1 MSRGGDGIS
10 SMRNP
15 SLHRPAIVVVGS
27 SNTDMVITA
36 PRIPSPGETILGG
49 TFVMAPGGK
58 GANQAVAAARLG
70 AAVTFVARV
79 GTDMFGD
86 QAIAGY
92 QRDGIDTTAIVRDP
106 ETPSGIAMIVVDA
119 AGENAIVVASGAN
132 MKVTPDDVDRAERA
146 IAEADFLVLQL
157 EVPYETVQHAV
168 ELAVCHDTPIILNP
182 APAHPLDDTLLQ
194 QIDYLT
200 PNETEARILT
210 GIDVMDDTSADR
222 AARMLLDRGVR
233 IVILTLGARGAWLA
247 TNGGGRLIPAPRVQA
262 VDTTAAGDAF
272 NGGLAIALAQRND
285 LDEAVRFANHVGALA
300 VTRLGAQPSMPTL
313 DEVERLM
320 R

>member
-1 MSRGGDGIS
+1 MNS
-10 SMRNP
+10 SPAYRP
-15 SLHRPAIVVVGS
+15 SIVVVGS

-49 TFVMAPGGK
+49 TFLIAPGGK
-58 GANQAVAAARLG
+58 GANQAVAAGRLG

-86 QAIAGY
+86 EALANY
-92 QRDGIDTTAIVRDP
+92 RRDGLDTTYIVRDP
-106 ETPSGIAMIVVDA
+106 EAPSGVAMIVVDA
-119 AGENAIVVASGAN
+119 TGENAIVVASGAN
-132 MKVTPDDVDRAERA
+132 MRLTPADIDRAERV
-146 IAEADFLVLQL
+146 IAESTLLLLQL
-157 EVPYETVQHAV
+157 EVPYETVQYTV
-168 ELAVCHDTPIILNP
+168 DLAVCHDTPIILNP
-182 APAHPLDDTLLQ
+182 APARPLDDALLQ

-210 GIDVMDDTSADR
+210 GINVVDDASADR

-233 IVILTLGARGAWLA
+233 IVILTLGSRGAWLA
-247 TNGGGRLIPAPRVQA
+247 TNGRGQLIPTARVQA

-272 NGGLAIALAQRND
+272 NGGLAVALARGYE

-313 DEVERLM
+313 DEVEQLM
-320 R
+320 KG